1 METCYLPATHRFAT
15 QSAYQPT
22 YHVAKSENRPSHQSD
37 NPPAH
42 HVIATQSDNPPTHH
56 IATQSSK
63 LHSTCVTY
71 KLQEL
76 DNH

>member
-1 METCYLPATHRFAT
+1 MIGPVTKRKHGDVLPAGHHRFAT
-15 QSAYQPT
+15 QSAYQPA

-56 IATQSSK
+56 IATQSN
-63 LHSTCVTY
+63 CACG
-71 KLQEL
+71 
-76 DNH
+76 